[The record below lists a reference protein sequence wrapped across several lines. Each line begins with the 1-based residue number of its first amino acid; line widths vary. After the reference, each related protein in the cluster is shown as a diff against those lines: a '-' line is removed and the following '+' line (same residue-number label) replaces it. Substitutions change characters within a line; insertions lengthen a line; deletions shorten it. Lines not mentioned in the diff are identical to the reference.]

1 MVERTRRTRVLDPL
15 AERSSGI
22 LLHPS
27 SLPGPHGMG
36 DLGREAHRFLEFL
49 AKAGQRWWQM
59 LPVGPVGAGY
69 SPYAS
74 SSSRAGNPLLVDLDD
89 LFELGLLEPGELS
102 APAKLRASG
111 RARYR
116 EAADFRERRLRQAYA
131 RFARVGKDC

>member
-1 MVERTRRTRVLDPL
+1 MVERTPPPRRLEPPP
-15 AERSSGI
+15 ERSSGI

-27 SLPGPHGMG
+27 SLPGPFGMG

-74 SSSRAGNPLLVDLDD
+74 PSSRAGNPLLVDLDD
-89 LFELGLLEPGELS
+89 LCELGLLERS
-102 APAKLRASG
+102 
-111 RARYR
+111 
-116 EAADFRERRLRQAYA
+116 
-131 RFARVGKDC
+131 